1 VQAYVEHRAMCLPDD
16 VRTRMVRVR
25 AKLSKDGIPISPR
38 RFRGWAR
45 AATACSMLR
54 GEQEV
59 SSKSLLIGQH
69 ILWIGLEER
78 DAVRNIVAQLS
89 DPHRQILMAAA
100 ADIEDILSKATSQEN
115 MQALVAWQ
123 TKLKKH
129 QQLLQTKI
137 SDPELAGEKEELL
150 RRIQEVQGT
159 LVERGAEIM
168 AVGTVP
174 AK

>member
-1 VQAYVEHRAMCLPDD
+1 
-16 VRTRMVRVR
+16 
-25 AKLSKDGIPISPR
+25 
-38 RFRGWAR
+38 
-45 AATACSMLR
+45 MLK

-89 DPHRQILMAAA
+89 DPERQILLAAA
-100 ADIEDILSKATSQEN
+100 ADIEEILSKAAGQEN
-115 MQALVAWQ
+115 MQALVSWQ

-129 QQLLQTKI
+129 QQLLQTRI
-137 SDPELAGEKEELL
+137 SDPQLAAEKEALL

-168 AVGTVP
+168 AVRPVP